1 MLICSEIF
9 RSRREFDKD
18 SEISRLWKVSLNNMQ
33 TTCNDISLWSG
44 INQVTDILIR
54 IELERI
60 EKLTQWVLSIP
71 QWVWLLGSNRWQ
83 RSWRKSFLPMCW
95 QFRSNSS
102 SSFETGRRIHT
113 KICNR
118 EQRKCLFFVLANL
131 IGITRYFTWWMTNR
145 YKFHICTFLPA
156 WCRCSSH
163 GRGNIHPSRN
173 WFPSLYS
180 WKRYCRP
187 RTISY
192 LAIAIIQN

>member
-1 MLICSEIF
+1 MAVLCNIFSWHVHVVSGYKNANETQLILFSKSLPLILLMILSF
-9 RSRREFDKD
+9 RFRRPMWAIRVRRETEQQNTNLHRCAPPPTNLSFLPCYP
-18 SEISRLWKVSLNNMQ
+18 R
-33 TTCNDISLWSG
+33 
-44 INQVTDILIR
+44 
-54 IELERI
+54 
-60 EKLTQWVLSIP
+60 WVLSIP

-113 KICNR
+113 KI
-118 EQRKCLFFVLANL
+118 
-131 IGITRYFTWWMTNR
+131 WWMTNR

-192 LAIAIIQN
+192 LWRRYPC